1 METVVWL
8 RLEFW
13 LLVLSSLALP
23 ACIVAHLLRVRDIVR
38 WVLLFYA
45 CALILLSGLDI
56 VFLKAVM
63 AAARH
68 SGSLIDD
75 AVFLSEYSLAFY
87 VLPLLSAGVGINLL
101 SFVITQHLR
110 IRP

>member
-1 METVVWL
+1 MESVVWL

-23 ACIVAHLLRVRDIVR
+23 ACIVAHLLRVTAIAR
-38 WVLLFYA
+38 WLLLAYA

-63 AAARH
+63 ALARH
-68 SGSLIDD
+68 SHSLIDD
-75 AVFLSEYSLAFY
+75 AVFLSEYSLALY
-87 VLPLLSAGVGINLL
+87 MLPLLAAGLGINLL
-101 SFVITQHLR
+101 SHVITQHLR
-110 IRP
+110 IHA